1 MKQFD
6 NLLKHVQDLK
16 EDFEKF
22 YTKENKTAG
31 TRIRKGMQDLKEMA
45 QKIRLEVQD
54 QKNKTVAKPAAKPVK
69 K

>member
-22 YTKENKTAG
+22 YMKDNKTAG

-45 QKIRLEVQD
+45 QKIRIEVQD
-54 QKNKTVAKPAAKPVK
+54 KKNKAAAKPAAKPMK